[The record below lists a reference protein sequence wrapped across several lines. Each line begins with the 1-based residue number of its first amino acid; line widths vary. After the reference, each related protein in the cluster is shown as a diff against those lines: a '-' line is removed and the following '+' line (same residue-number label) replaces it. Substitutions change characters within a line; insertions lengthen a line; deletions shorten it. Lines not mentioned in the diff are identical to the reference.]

1 MPIPDD
7 VRRDLSGL
15 VDDQQLHRYLDGLH
29 ASGEWTVFS
38 PLATAHGWVQQL
50 FHNPTGTS
58 MYLTSKQTGGS
69 IWQLSVE

>member
-1 MPIPDD
+1 
-7 VRRDLSGL
+7 
-15 VDDQQLHRYLDGLH
+15 
-29 ASGEWTVFS
+29 VFS